1 MKIFLTKGNHKVKNT
16 PEIEELKLYVERE
29 YGRVLNTTTDFE
41 EFSLYLKR
49 KTGEHV
55 SASTLK
61 RMWGYVGDS
70 HKPRTLTLDI
80 LSQYIGYADFSAFTL
95 WLKKSTRYN
104 SSFFNAGQL
113 SSTDITEGATVE
125 IGWSPNR
132 LVDLLY
138 LGDSKYEVTA
148 STNSKLSIGDRFVT
162 GCFIKGQPL
171 YLPFIERS
179 DERTAPFVAGR
190 NGGLTIIKVIDDGK

>member
-41 EFSLYLKR
+41 ELSLYLKR

-70 HKPRTLTLDI
+70 HKPGLRRRQDI
-80 LSQYIGYADFSAFTL
+80 IRRFSMQGSCPVL
-95 WLKKSTRYN
+95 
-104 SSFFNAGQL
+104 
-113 SSTDITEGATVE
+113 I
-125 IGWSPNR
+125 
-132 LVDLLY
+132 
-138 LGDSKYEVTA
+138 
-148 STNSKLSIGDRFVT
+148 
-162 GCFIKGQPL
+162 
-171 YLPFIERS
+171 
-179 DERTAPFVAGR
+179 
-190 NGGLTIIKVIDDGK
+190 